1 MWPFNC
7 VFFVSKWSVW
17 LKIINNCKKNNFLY
31 IKEGGLL
38 FEYLLKLLLNIELQ
52 YICIFLLRI
61 TSKLRVTFYH
71 NKINFMQYTRA
82 DSMVYLKCTIRNYML
97 SCNNFKHIAYFLWNK
112 HLTFCSVMRFT
123 QVLLYKNNDTDIKL
137 QYSIFIQNI

>member
-1 MWPFNC
+1 M
-7 VFFVSKWSVW
+7 FFVSKWSV
-17 LKIINNCKKNNFLY
+17 
-31 IKEGGLL
+31 
-38 FEYLLKLLLNIELQ
+38 LLKLLIIAKKIIFCILKKVDCCLNTYLLNIELQ
-52 YICIFLLRI
+52 YICLFLLTI

-97 SCNNFKHIAYFLWNK
+97 SCNNFKHIALFLWNK

>member
-1 MWPFNC
+1 M
-7 VFFVSKWSVW
+7 FFVSKWSVW

-97 SCNNFKHIAYFLWNK
+97 SCNNFKHIALFLWNK